1 MEAHPEVPTHAWCLN
16 FQMENRS
23 REYKACITC
32 HRSSWESQL
41 SPGQCSAPRLAAC
54 IPELRPSAWRC
65 ASGCSDGTAAHLLL
79 REGTLGSSNLN
90 SHTAAYGCPGSIT
103 LTLWLAVP
111 LPSAARKHH
120 FCPGPR
126 PFLRSKPEGCE
137 PS

>member
-79 REGTLGSSNLN
+79 REGTLGSSNLKL
-90 SHTAAYGCPGSIT
+90 SHSG
-103 LTLWLAVP
+103 LWLPWVYHTRPVAGC
-111 LPSAARKHH
+111 SAALSCKEASLL
-120 FCPGPR
+120 PWPKAI
-126 PFLRSKPEGCE
+126 SKK
-137 PS
+137 